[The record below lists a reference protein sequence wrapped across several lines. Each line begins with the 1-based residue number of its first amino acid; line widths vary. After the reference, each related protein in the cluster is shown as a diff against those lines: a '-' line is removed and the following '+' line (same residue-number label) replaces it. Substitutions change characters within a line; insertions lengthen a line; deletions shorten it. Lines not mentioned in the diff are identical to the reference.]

1 MMSLIVLCSFWLH
14 FSKPFMLLVRRNPT
28 KNWKNDCLHLTIIS
42 NKMRN
47 ILEVSQFCYS
57 GRGKKKQECLF
68 FQVEHLRVWFFIQTK
83 LLLPNFKCVQKARTI
98 PDKKN
103 HTAPRLSPI
112 TSSLSP
118 NFSLP
123 FFSLF
128 WMRIYCPASIKFTQT
143 TRMAGLPMKIFI
155 FPLPPSIMK
164 LLKAA
169 QVYRCYSWS
178 LKLVEHAHLRCNCAL
193 KYKDKPNVNFPPPPS
208 HHYRDFLLP
217 FSLPSLVC
225 AW

>member
-14 FSKPFMLLVRRNPT
+14 FSKPFMLLVRKNPR

-42 NKMRN
+42 NKMTN

-103 HTAPRLSPI
+103 HMAPRLSPI

-123 FFSLF
+123 FFHFFGCAFALRRPLSLRK
-128 WMRIYCPASIKFTQT
+128 WRGWLVSPWKSLYSPCPLNYETFESCT
-143 TRMAGLPMKIFI
+143 
-155 FPLPPSIMK
+155 
-164 LLKAA
+164 
-169 QVYRCYSWS
+169 S
-178 LKLVEHAHLRCNCAL
+178 L
-193 KYKDKPNVNFPPPPS
+193 
-208 HHYRDFLLP
+208 
-217 FSLPSLVC
+217 
-225 AW
+225 

>member
-14 FSKPFMLLVRRNPT
+14 FSKPFMLLVRKNPR
-28 KNWKNDCLHLTIIS
+28 KNWKNDCQHLTIIS
-42 NKMRN
+42 NKMTN

-98 PDKKN
+98 PDKTN
-103 HTAPRLSPI
+103 HMTPRLSHI

-123 FFSLF
+123 FFPLF
-128 WMRIYCPASIKFTQT
+128 WMRICCPNT
-143 TRMAGLPMKIFI
+143 TRRARSAIWRIFADLNNPKRALNI
-155 FPLPPSIMK
+155 DGGKHVLA
-164 LLKAA
+164 LL
-169 QVYRCYSWS
+169 
-178 LKLVEHAHLRCNCAL
+178 LN
-193 KYKDKPNVNFPPPPS
+193 
-208 HHYRDFLLP
+208 
-217 FSLPSLVC
+217 
-225 AW
+225 

>member
-14 FSKPFMLLVRRNPT
+14 FSKPFMLLVRKNPR
-28 KNWKNDCLHLTIIS
+28 KNWENDCLHLTLIS
-42 NKMRN
+42 NKMTN

-103 HTAPRLSPI
+103 HMAPRLSPI

-123 FFSLF
+123 FFPLF
-128 WMRIYCPASIKFTQT
+128 WMRICCPASIKFTQIK
-143 TRMAGLPMKIFI
+143 RMAGLPMKIFI
-155 FPLPPSIMK
+155 FPLPPQLWNLWK
-164 LLKAA
+164 LGIFSPL
-169 QVYRCYSWS
+169 
-178 LKLVEHAHLRCNCAL
+178 LL
-193 KYKDKPNVNFPPPPS
+193 PS
-208 HHYRDFLLP
+208 FLLSP
-217 FSLPSLVC
+217 
-225 AW
+225 